1 MSSPYRVPKTFKL
14 KPYQSKARGRER
26 VITGGLLVLFAIFNL
41 YMMSIDGV
49 ISLLFAIFFGW
60 SGLKNIALGLRL
72 SQLPERDRAYRIST
86 HGLFKILEG
95 RELARL
101 NLNEIKAMWLN
112 EDENKLSLMTHRGVE
127 TISKEELAAEEEW
140 ETFTQWVERS
150 VTTVVYQTDPRL
162 WNELQT
168 QSISMAQLGKRRL
181 LGSVMMIFAL
191 LVGAGLF
198 FYYSWDHIPYFL
210 QTESSDL
217 VLMSLGAIN
226 AELLSVDNFY
236 RLLASLVLPGPSL
249 SLLFNLFTLYW
260 VARPLEQLWGTRWVL
275 LIYVLGYVLGAATL
289 LYLAPN
295 QLFIGAQCSSLALC
309 IATYTYYTQLR
320 SGTHLSSPPLILK
333 KASSAAFILAFIF
346 ILSQGFERSPSYALE
361 SAWIIAAVS
370 SIFLGHF
377 LAQISIVERN
387 WVLNNGQKWSVP
399 LSILCAALPVASIL
413 FAAVNFKEPVEIKS
427 EEQLNAYSSSALI
440 ELAQRCSGIPLQELS
455 PLNLE
460 VIEALPTPQPC
471 SKETRLNIQRSLHS
485 LAGFYPKLPVESN
498 QKQLSA
504 HPLSLGVKTLH
515 RTLAIL
521 NFDILSVKELGR
533 KLSEQAIKDPQ
544 DIYGDL
550 LAALYASETEQDLDK
565 TGEIKSLLNLKV
577 QNRDLAFK
585 LDRGRLTWDWDF
597 EDNQISTANPKS
609 KEISTKSEVEK
620 LHSYT
625 DVLWFKIYDRDQN
638 VSKILMMS
646 FPSLFNPKLHKELT
660 RRKSLGSSKKAS
672 SFKLIRHERNRSQ
685 YTSLLGE
692 RVRAYTWE
700 VPPLIKAWV
709 QTHFKETIIES
720 NKSNE

>member
-1 MSSPYRVPKTFKL
+1 MSSPYRIPKTFKL

-26 VITGGLLVLFAIFNL
+26 VITGGLLVMFAIFNL

-127 TISKEELAAEEEW
+127 TISREELAEEEEW

-150 VTTVVYQTDPRL
+150 VTTVVYQADPRL

-168 QSISMAQLGKRRL
+168 QSASMAQLGKRRL

-191 LVGAGLF
+191 LIGAGIF

-210 QTESSDL
+210 QTENSDL
-217 VLMSLGAIN
+217 VLMSLGAMN
-226 AELLSVDNFY
+226 AELLTFNNLY
-236 RLLASLVLPGPSL
+236 RLLASLALPGPSL

-275 LIYVLGYVLGAATL
+275 LVYILGYMVGATSL
-289 LYLAPN
+289 MYLNPN
-295 QLFIGAQCSSLALC
+295 QLFVGAQCSSLALC

-320 SGTHLSSPPLILK
+320 AGTQLSSPPLILK

-346 ILSQGFERSPSYALE
+346 ILSQGFERTPSYALE
-361 SAWIIAAVS
+361 SAWIITAVS
-370 SIFLGHF
+370 SIFIGYF
-377 LAQISIVERN
+377 LAQMSIVERN
-387 WVLNNGQKWSVP
+387 WVLNNGEKWSVP
-399 LSILCAALPVASIL
+399 LSIMCAALPVASIL
-413 FAAVNFKEPVEIKS
+413 FGATNFKDPVEIKS
-427 EEQLNAYSSSALI
+427 EKQLNAYSSSALI

-455 PLNLE
+455 PLNIE

-471 SKETRLNIQRSLHS
+471 SKETRLSIQQSLNR

-498 QKQLSA
+498 QTQLSA
-504 HPLSLGVKTLH
+504 HPLSLSVKTLY
-515 RTLAIL
+515 RTLAIQ
-521 NFDILSVKELGR
+521 NFDLLSIKDLGL
-533 KLSEQAIKDPQ
+533 KLSEQAINDPQ

-550 LAALYASETEQDLDK
+550 LAALHASETMQDEDK
-565 TGEIKSLLNLKV
+565 AEEMKSVLNLKV
-577 QNRDLAFK
+577 QTRDLTLK
-585 LDRGRLTWDWDF
+585 LDKGRLTWDWDYKKDQNS
-597 EDNQISTANPKS
+597 EVDPKPKGLITKS
-609 KEISTKSEVEK
+609 KAQK
-620 LHSYT
+620 LQIYT
-625 DVLWFKIYDRDQN
+625 DVLWFKIYDQDQN

-646 FPSLFNPKLHKELT
+646 FPSQFNPKLHKKLT
-660 RRKSLGSSKKAS
+660 RRKSLGSLKKAS
-672 SFKLIRHERNRSQ
+672 SFKLVRHERNSSR
-685 YTSLLGE
+685 YTSLKGE

-700 VPPLIKAWV
+700 VPPLIKAWA
-709 QTHFKETIIES
+709 QTQFKETIIES
-720 NKSNE
+720 NKSNQ